1 MDAIFIGHAMTNG
14 CRTTYFFPGL
24 AREGI
29 RARYV
34 DVPSGPRRVS
44 LLRTLPSCDV
54 VLVQRLVLSDEELA
68 LLRAKAPRLVY
79 DVDDPIMYRSSR
91 HWLRFSP
98 ARGRAF
104 RRMAGA
110 ADAFLASSPL
120 IAREARRVLPADR
133 VFVVP
138 STVDAEVYCPG
149 SPRAPGPVVLGW
161 LGSAGTA
168 KYLARL
174 RKVLGAVAREV
185 PEVRLRAVSNKF
197 PGLEGL
203 DLERKL
209 WRREDEVGDLQSFD
223 VGLLPLSDDLWTRG
237 KGHGKLFQYLA
248 TGLPVVGSPVGIVGE
263 TVQDG
268 VTGFLPRRASEWKA
282 RLVQLARDADLR
294 RRMGRQ
300 ARVDF
305 EARHSLQAVFPVF
318 LKALRGA

>member
-1 MDAIFIGHAMTNG
+1 MEAMFIGHAMTNG

-34 DVPSGPRRVS
+34 DVPNGPSRMS
-44 LLRTLPSCDV
+44 LLKTLPSCDV
-54 VLVQRLVLSDEELA
+54 VLVQRLALGDEEVA
-68 LLRAKAPRLVY
+68 LLRTKAPRLVY

-91 HWLRFSP
+91 HWLRFSL
-98 ARGRAF
+98 ARRRAF
-104 RRMAGA
+104 RSMAGA
-110 ADAFLASSPL
+110 ADAFLASSSL
-120 IAREARRVLPADR
+120 IAREALRILPADR

-138 STVDAEVYCPG
+138 STVDGEVYCPG
-149 SPRAPGPVVLGW
+149 PPRAPGPVVLGW

-174 RKVLGAVAREV
+174 RGVLRAVCRKV
-185 PEVRLRAVSNKF
+185 PELRIRVVSNKF

-203 DLERKL
+203 ALERKI
-209 WRREDEVGDLQSFD
+209 WKREDEVLDLQSFD

-263 TVQDG
+263 TLQDG
-268 VTGFLPRRASEWKA
+268 VTGFLPRRASEWTA
-282 RLVQLARDADLR
+282 RLLQLARDPELR
-294 RRMGRQ
+294 GRLGRQ
-300 ARVDF
+300 ARADF

-318 LKALRGA
+318 LKALTG